1 MNDRIRR
8 VFVWPHIMRIV
19 HGCLILAVTLL
30 LGTGWLLKS
39 GLILNDKLYDFLLEQ
54 LHLPAGH
61 LLGLALAVRL
71 FFLIRDDGVSGVS
84 TLLPS
89 ASTWGGIKQ
98 GLRFYTTF
106 AKSSLPR
113 YFAHHPVWAPLYL
126 VMFALL
132 LAHSLTGL
140 AIEYSAIG
148 AFFGVSTAS
157 LLSWHQAPFSWLSM
171 LVILHI
177 ASVVLHDL
185 KGEGA
190 DVSGMISGYRSINV
204 SSGADRGMASSTPSV
219 ALDDIGGIDSKEKI
233 R

>member
-61 LLGLALAVRL
+61 LLGLAL
-71 FFLIRDDGVSGVS
+71 
-84 TLLPS
+84 PS

-132 LAHSLTGL
+132 LAQSLTGL